1 MTLKPVLSP
10 RKPEQH
16 TSFGDLLP
24 VCRLG
29 LATRGGTHLLKQDV
43 LWALERGINYL
54 NWPGQEDGMSE
65 AIRSLSPRQR
75 ERVVIAAQLGS
86 RHTTDT
92 ETELDGI
99 LRTLGVDY
107 IDLVTHYY
115 VETEREWQQI
125 IQPDGAQHT
134 LEKAREAGKLLM
146 IGLTSHQRSLAA
158 GFAQSGKLDALMI
171 RYNAAHRGAEQDVF
185 PITDRLQI
193 PVITYTGLRW
203 GELMKSTPDDPVSFI
218 PPSAPMWY
226 RFVISHPSVS
236 VSLMAPNTRQEL
248 ESNLTI
254 IDNWEGLT
262 HDEYRLMVNHA
273 LRVRQHAGHFP

>member
-1 MTLKPVLSP
+1 MILKPVLSP
-10 RKPEQH
+10 RKPEKH
-16 TSFGDLLP
+16 TSLGNLPP

-29 LATRGGTHLLKQDV
+29 LATRGGTRLLKQDV

-54 NWPGQEDGMSE
+54 NWPGHEDGMSE

-75 ERVVIAAQLGS
+75 ERVIIAVQLGS
-86 RHTTDT
+86 RYTTDT
-92 ETELDGI
+92 QMELDAI
-99 LRTLGVDY
+99 LQTLAVDY

-115 VETEREWQQI
+115 VETEHEWQQI
-125 IQPDGAQHT
+125 IQPDGAQYT
-134 LEKAREAGKLLM
+134 LEKARESGKLLM

-158 GFAQSGKLDALMI
+158 EFAQSGKLDAIII

-185 PITDRLQI
+185 PITDRIQI

-203 GELMKSTPDDPVSFI
+203 GALIKNTPADPTGFV
-218 PPSAPMWY
+218 PPSAAMWY

-236 VSLMAPNTRQEL
+236 VSLMAPNTREEL

-262 HDEYRLMVNHA
+262 HDEYQLMVHHA